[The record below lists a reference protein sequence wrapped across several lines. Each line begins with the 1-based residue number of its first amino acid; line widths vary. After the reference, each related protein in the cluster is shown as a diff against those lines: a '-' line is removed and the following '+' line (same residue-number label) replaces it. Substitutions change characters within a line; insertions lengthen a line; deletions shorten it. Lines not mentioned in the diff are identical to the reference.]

1 MLISFNCVIQ
11 SKGSGGFEIESHYP
25 QWRRI
30 HKPIERLQ
38 SLLESL
44 SKLVEGN

>member
-1 MLISFNCVIQ
+1 MIQ
-11 SKGSGGFEIESHYP
+11 SKNAGGFETESHYP

-44 SKLVEGN
+44 AKLVEGMRIEFRKQ